1 MVMGTEPGKQFRFM
15 DGFPNPAS
23 YACGIVK
30 DQERRYNP
38 LIYEYAD
45 GSALHRPPQKAR
57 DKAGKAP

>member
-38 LIYEYAD
+38 
-45 GSALHRPPQKAR
+45 
-57 DKAGKAP
+57 